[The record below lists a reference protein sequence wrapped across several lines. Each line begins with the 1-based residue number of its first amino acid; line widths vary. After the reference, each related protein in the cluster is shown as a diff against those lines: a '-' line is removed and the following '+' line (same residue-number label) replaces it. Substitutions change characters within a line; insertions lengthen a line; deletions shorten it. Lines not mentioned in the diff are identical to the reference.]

1 MDEQGKITREGEERR
16 LLDVANPP
24 LQRRIIGALETGCRD
39 GELANL
45 LWADVDLVRRELRV
59 RAETSKTRR
68 GRVLPISA
76 RLAAV
81 LEMTRSALEA
91 VLFDGEGA
99 CYGAGAHT
107 PHRPVLCV
115 RRCAWVA
122 GEDNQEGVGAH
133 GGDRRAL
140 PGRELLGQQCRG
152 RRLAAVL
159 AQAHHLAV
167 RDIGQDGPESLALAS
182 LNLIKPM

>member
-99 CYGAGAHT
+99 ATEQERTRRIARCYVFGDALGLQVKTTKKASVHT
-107 PHRPVLCV
+107 AVIAA
-115 RRCAWVA
+115 RCRAVSSSVSNAVA
-122 GEDNQEGVGAH
+122 A
-133 GGDRRAL
+133 
-140 PGRELLGQQCRG
+140 
-152 RRLAAVL
+152 
-159 AQAHHLAV
+159 
-167 RDIGQDGPESLALAS
+167 AS
-182 LNLIKPM
+182 LRSWRKPITSPCATSDKTVQNRWPLPR